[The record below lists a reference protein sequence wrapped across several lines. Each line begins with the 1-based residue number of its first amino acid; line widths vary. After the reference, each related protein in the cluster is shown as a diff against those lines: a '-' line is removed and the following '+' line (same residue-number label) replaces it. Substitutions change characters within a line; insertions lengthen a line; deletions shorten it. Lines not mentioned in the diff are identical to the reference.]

1 METGF
6 FSLDLSS
13 GNRFTRLF
21 QIVFGVICLAVAI
34 IWLFLNINEI
44 RAIGSFWITLLF
56 LAGFGVFQIRSGM
69 GLASRFIEIG
79 NGKIRLRKNSF
90 MPSRELLA
98 EDIEKIEFFPL
109 TLIFFMK
116 KSKAVIL
123 RFGTTYTDIID
134 PVRRKTEEFASLN
147 GIEVEEKTEEF

>member
-6 FSLDLSS
+6 FSLDISS

-34 IWLFLNINEI
+34 IWLFININEI
-44 RAIGSFWITLLF
+44 RAVGSFWITLLF
-56 LAGFGVFQIRSGM
+56 LAGFGVFQIRSGL

-79 NGKIRLRKNSF
+79 DERIRLRKNSF
-90 MPSRELLA
+90 MPSGELRA
-98 EDIEKIEFFPL
+98 EDIEKIEFYPL

-116 KSKAVIL
+116 KRKPVIL

-134 PVRRKTEEFASLN
+134 PVKKKTEEFARLY